1 MALAGPGGTAE
12 RKSSCHQRFPHPA
25 EVFGKRKVERMNIY
39 AFAAAHERCI
49 TPGAVLRLAGHT
61 VAGLVLGMLLVGGIE
76 GCALARG
83 GSSVTLPT
91 SAFFLIPNA
100 EAIQLHAI
108 ALTQEAQM
116 KTCHKGPACEDAH
129 YIRGLVALFENRSD
143 AITVFQQLHTAM
155 PTSRYDVATR
165 GWLNLLQD
173 STSSSVSS
181 QALRAQLRQ
190 EVLHTLLGP
199 VDMAASRGVTA
210 PAARVAE
217 LGR

>member
-1 MALAGPGGTAE
+1 M
-12 RKSSCHQRFPHPA
+12 K
-25 EVFGKRKVERMNIY
+25 IY
-39 AFAAAHERCI
+39 GFAAAHPRCI
-49 TPGAVLRLAGHT
+49 ELGAVLRLAGHT
-61 VAGLVLGMLLVGGIE
+61 VAGLVLGMLIVGGIE
-76 GCALARG
+76 GCTLVRG

-108 ALTQEAQM
+108 ALTQEAHM
-116 KTCHKGPACEDAH
+116 KTCHKGPVCEDAH

-155 PTSRYDVATR
+155 PTSRYDVATL

-173 STSSSVSS
+173 STSSSLSS

-199 VDMAASRGVTA
+199 VDMTAARSVTA
-210 PAARVAE
+210 PGARVAE
-217 LGR
+217 LDR

>member
-1 MALAGPGGTAE
+1 M
-12 RKSSCHQRFPHPA
+12 KSY
-25 EVFGKRKVERMNIY
+25 G
-39 AFAAAHERCI
+39 FAVNHRACI
-49 TPGAVLRLAGHT
+49 DAGAVLRMAGHAL
-61 VAGLVLGMLLVGGIE
+61 VGLMVGMLIVGGIE
-76 GCALARG
+76 GCALAPG

-91 SAFFLIPNA
+91 SAFFLLTNA
-100 EAIQLHAI
+100 EAVQLHAI

-155 PTSRYDVATR
+155 PTSRYDVATL

-173 STSSSVSS
+173 STSSSASS

-199 VDMAASRGVTA
+199 VDMTVRNVTTHD
-210 PAARVAE
+210 ARVVE

>member
-1 MALAGPGGTAE
+1 M
-12 RKSSCHQRFPHPA
+12 K
-25 EVFGKRKVERMNIY
+25 IY
-39 AFAAAHERCI
+39 GFAAGNQLLIDVEACLKM
-49 TPGAVLRLAGHT
+49 AVRT
-61 VAGLVLGMLLVGGIE
+61 VAGLVLGMLLVGGVD

-100 EAIQLHAI
+100 EASRLHAI
-108 ALTQEAQM
+108 ALTQETLM

-129 YIRGLVALFENRSD
+129 YIRGLVGLFENRSD
-143 AITVFQQLHTAM
+143 AITAFQQLHTAM
-155 PTSRYDVATR
+155 PTSRYDVATL

-199 VDMAASRGVTA
+199 VDMTAVRGVTTHD
-210 PAARVAE
+210 ARVVE